1 MIRFRF
7 SLCLVCIPNIC
18 QRLREPVHRAE
29 HNDGYRISGHNSSRG
44 SIFGKF
50 TANVGRVSD
59 WTAHRGSVLLYIIR
73 VQVKVVHQPTVHLRA
88 LLHKPPP
95 RIGAPSPTKTVQLQC
110 GAVSKC
116 KAPRRFSRLREI
128 TVTFAIQE
136 VRHVLPHSHAAR
148 TDYTDLIERDYDY
161 DSLTHP
167 SARVEL
173 DKARETR
180 AALEKLV
187 EGKIAAARPRH
198 APGQKSGEPTYVRY
212 TPAQQNSQ
220 FNSGAKSRIIK
231 LHEMP
236 VDPLDPPR
244 FRHKKLPGGPPSPP
258 VPVMHSPPRKVTVQ
272 DQQNWKIPPCISNW
286 KNIKGYTIP
295 LDKRLA
301 SDGRG
306 LQEKTINE
314 NFAKLSESLY
324 IAERTARQE
333 VEERAKIRT
342 RLSRKKKLAKEREL
356 QDMARAAREKRAE
369 SAMQQ
374 RDTEAYADAETKEQA
389 EARLSREDLRKDRMR
404 DRRREYRMEDR
415 SKSKRKGMG
424 DRNKERDVSEK
435 IALGQHVGRSKDSLY
450 DQRLF
455 NQDQGMS
462 AGFRGEE
469 SYDIYDKPL
478 FKST

>member
-7 SLCLVCIPNIC
+7 SLCLVRIPN
-18 QRLREPVHRAE
+18 R
-29 HNDGYRISGHNSSRG
+29 N
-44 SIFGKF
+44 
-50 TANVGRVSD
+50 
-59 WTAHRGSVLLYIIR
+59 VLLYIR
-73 VQVKVVHQPTVHLRA
+73 VKVVQQPTVHLRA

-110 GAVSKC
+110 GDVSK
-116 KAPRRFSRLREI
+116 
-128 TVTFAIQE
+128 
-136 VRHVLPHSHAAR
+136 
-148 TDYTDLIERDYDY
+148 
-161 DSLTHP
+161 
-167 SARVEL
+167 
-173 DKARETR
+173 
-180 AALEKLV
+180 
-187 EGKIAAARPRH
+187 
-198 APGQKSGEPTYVRY
+198 
-212 TPAQQNSQ
+212 NSQ
-220 FNSGAKSRIIK
+220 LNSSAKSHIMK
-231 LHEMP
+231 FHVMS